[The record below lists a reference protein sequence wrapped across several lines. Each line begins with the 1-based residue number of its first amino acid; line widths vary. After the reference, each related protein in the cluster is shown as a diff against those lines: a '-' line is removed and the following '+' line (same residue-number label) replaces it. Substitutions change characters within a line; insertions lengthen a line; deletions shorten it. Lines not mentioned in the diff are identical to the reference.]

1 MDQDEG
7 HQEVA
12 HVSDVHAEQAEA
24 GLGIGITRRSLM
36 EAAGALLCLAGV
48 TDVAGAAGV
57 AHAQT
62 KPAGG
67 PSRAPLFQSDLPDL
81 AIKGWAVTAVEVKY
95 APGQASGP
103 HRHPGITIAHVL
115 EGEVVSKVGDGPEK
129 TYKAGEMWMETPNQL
144 HAVSRNASDSNP
156 ARLLAILL
164 AEKGA
169 QLTTPAD

>member
-1 MDQDEG
+1 MEAY
-7 HQEVA
+7 QEVTY
-12 HVSDVHAEQAEA
+12 VSDLHAEA
-24 GLGIGITRRSLM
+24 GLGITRRSLM

-48 TDVAGAAGV
+48 ADV
-57 AHAQT
+57 AHAQS
-62 KPAGG
+62 KPG
-67 PSRAPLFQSDLPDL
+67 PARAPLFQGDLPDL

-129 TYKAGEMWMETPNQL
+129 TYKAGEMWLETPNQL
-144 HAVSRNASDSNP
+144 HAVSRNASDTNP

>member
-1 MDQDEG
+1 
-7 HQEVA
+7 VA
-12 HVSDVHAEQAEA
+12 DDVHAEA
-24 GLGIGITRRSLM
+24 GLGITRRSLM

-48 TDVAGAAGV
+48 TGVTDV

-62 KPAGG
+62 PAPAPAQGKPG
-67 PSRAPLFQSDLPDL
+67 PSRAPLFQHDLPDL
-81 AIKGWAVTAVEVKY
+81 AIKGWSVTAVEVKY

-115 EGEVVSKVGDGPEK
+115 EGEVVSKVGDGPET
-129 TYKAGEMWMETPNQL
+129 TYTVGQMWLETPNQL
-144 HAVSRNASDSNP
+144 HAVSRNASDTKP

>member
-1 MDQDEG
+1 MMG
-7 HQEVA
+7 IRRCA
-12 HVSDVHAEQAEA
+12 NVSDVHAEQAEA
-24 GLGIGITRRSLM
+24 GPGIGITRRSLI

-48 TDVAGAAGV
+48 TDVAGATGV

-62 KPAGG
+62 KPAAGG

-129 TYKAGEMWMETPNQL
+129 TYKAGEMWLETPNQL
-144 HAVSRNASDSNP
+144 HAVSRNASDSQP

>member
-1 MDQDEG
+1 
-7 HQEVA
+7 
-12 HVSDVHAEQAEA
+12 VSDDHAEA
-24 GLGIGITRRSLM
+24 GLGITRRSLM
-36 EAAGALLCLAGV
+36 EAAGALLCLAGATGV
-48 TDVAGAAGV
+48 AGV
-57 AHAQT
+57 ADVQAQAQT
-62 KPAGG
+62 PAAKPG
-67 PSRAPLFQSDLPDL
+67 PARAPLFQGDLPDV

-115 EGEVVSKVGDGPEK
+115 EGEVVSKVGDGPET
-129 TYKAGEMWMETPNQL
+129 TYKVGEMWMETPNQL
-144 HAVSRNASDSNP
+144 HAVSRNASATQP

>member
-1 MDQDEG
+1 M
-7 HQEVA
+7 
-12 HVSDVHAEQAEA
+12 SDHRAEA
-24 GLGIGITRRSLM
+24 GLGITRRSLM

-48 TDVAGAAGV
+48 AGV
-57 AHAQT
+57 AHGQAPAPAQG
-62 KPAGG
+62 KPG
-67 PSRAPLFQSDLPDL
+67 PSRAPLFQHDLPDL
-81 AIKGWAVTAVEVKY
+81 AIKGWSVTAVEVKY

-115 EGEVVSKVGDGPEK
+115 EGEVVSKVGDGPET
-129 TYKAGEMWMETPNQL
+129 TYTVGQMWLETPNQL
-144 HAVSRNASDSNP
+144 HAVSRNASDTKP

>member
-1 MDQDEG
+1 M
-7 HQEVA
+7 
-12 HVSDVHAEQAEA
+12 SDLHAEARLE
-24 GLGIGITRRSLM
+24 ITRRSLM
-36 EAAGALLCLAGV
+36 EAAGALLCLAGA
-48 TDVAGAAGV
+48 TGA
-57 AHAQT
+57 AHAQS
-62 KPAGG
+62 KPG

-81 AIKGWAVTAVEVKY
+81 AIKGWSVTAVEVKY

-129 TYKAGEMWMETPNQL
+129 TYKAGEMWLETPNQL
-144 HAVSRNASDSNP
+144 HAVSRNGSDSQP

-169 QLTTPAD
+169 QLTTPAE

>member
-1 MDQDEG
+1 M
-7 HQEVA
+7 
-12 HVSDVHAEQAEA
+12 SDLHAEA
-24 GLGIGITRRSLM
+24 GLGVTRRSLM

-48 TDVAGAAGV
+48 AGAA
-57 AHAQT
+57 HAQS
-62 KPAGG
+62 KPG

-81 AIKGWAVTAVEVKY
+81 AIKGWSVTAVEVKY

-129 TYKAGEMWMETPNQL
+129 TYAVGEMWLETPNQL
-144 HAVSRNASDSNP
+144 HAVSRNASDTKP